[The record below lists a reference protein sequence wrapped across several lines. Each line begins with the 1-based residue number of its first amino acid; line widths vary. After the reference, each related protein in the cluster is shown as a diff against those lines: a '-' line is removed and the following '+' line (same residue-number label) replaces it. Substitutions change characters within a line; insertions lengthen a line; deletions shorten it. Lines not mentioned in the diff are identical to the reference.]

1 LIKFPRRHK
10 PAALAQ
16 ADFSSARSLKAN
28 EVSPRYQSP
37 CKGNIDAFSL
47 SFQGFSR
54 RKQDAREDENTVTIL
69 VIDGQGGKLGKTL
82 VENIKKSFPHLEIMA
97 VGTNSAASDAMRR
110 AGADRVATGENP
122 VIVACRSAQIIVG
135 PIGIAIADA
144 LMGEISPAMA
154 NAVASSNAYRVLI
167 PMNLCSTYVA
177 GVDKKSPAILD
188 DAMAHI
194 RSLLEGMENK
204 P

>member
-1 LIKFPRRHK
+1 M
-10 PAALAQ
+10 
-16 ADFSSARSLKAN
+16 
-28 EVSPRYQSP
+28 
-37 CKGNIDAFSL
+37 
-47 SFQGFSR
+47 
-54 RKQDAREDENTVTIL
+54 TIL
-69 VIDGQGGKLGKTL
+69 VIDGQGGKLGRSL
-82 VENIKKSFPHLEIMA
+82 VENIKKSFPHAEIMA
-97 VGTNSAASDAMRR
+97 VGTNSAASEAMRCG
-110 AGADRVATGENP
+110 GADRVATGENP
-122 VIVACRSAQIIVG
+122 VIVACRSAQIIAG

-177 GVDKKSPAILD
+177 GVDKKSSAILD

-194 RSLLEGMENK
+194 RLLLEGMENK

>member
-1 LIKFPRRHK
+1 
-10 PAALAQ
+10 
-16 ADFSSARSLKAN
+16 
-28 EVSPRYQSP
+28 
-37 CKGNIDAFSL
+37 
-47 SFQGFSR
+47 
-54 RKQDAREDENTVTIL
+54 
-69 VIDGQGGKLGKTL
+69 
-82 VENIKKSFPHLEIMA
+82 MA

-122 VIVACRSAQIIVG
+122 VIVACRSAQIIAG

>member
-1 LIKFPRRHK
+1 M
-10 PAALAQ
+10 
-16 ADFSSARSLKAN
+16 
-28 EVSPRYQSP
+28 
-37 CKGNIDAFSL
+37 
-47 SFQGFSR
+47 
-54 RKQDAREDENTVTIL
+54 TIL

-97 VGTNSAASDAMRR
+97 VGTNSAASDVMRR
-110 AGADRVATGENP
+110 AASAMLKAGAHRAATGENA
-122 VIVACRSAQIIVG
+122 VVVNCRRANIIVG

-177 GVDKKSPAILD
+177 GVDKKSSAILD

>member
-1 LIKFPRRHK
+1 M
-10 PAALAQ
+10 
-16 ADFSSARSLKAN
+16 
-28 EVSPRYQSP
+28 
-37 CKGNIDAFSL
+37 
-47 SFQGFSR
+47 
-54 RKQDAREDENTVTIL
+54 TIL

-167 PMNLCSTYVA
+167 PMNLCSTYA
-177 GVDKKSPAILD
+177 A
-188 DAMAHI
+188 
-194 RSLLEGMENK
+194 
-204 P
+204 

>member
-1 LIKFPRRHK
+1 M
-10 PAALAQ
+10 
-16 ADFSSARSLKAN
+16 
-28 EVSPRYQSP
+28 
-37 CKGNIDAFSL
+37 
-47 SFQGFSR
+47 
-54 RKQDAREDENTVTIL
+54 TIL

-97 VGTNSAASDAMRR
+97 VGTNSAASDVMRR
-110 AGADRVATGENP
+110 AGTGENP

-177 GVDKKSPAILD
+177 GVDKKSSAILD

>member
-1 LIKFPRRHK
+1 M
-10 PAALAQ
+10 
-16 ADFSSARSLKAN
+16 
-28 EVSPRYQSP
+28 
-37 CKGNIDAFSL
+37 
-47 SFQGFSR
+47 
-54 RKQDAREDENTVTIL
+54 TIL

-97 VGTNSAASDAMRR
+97 VGTNS
-110 AGADRVATGENP
+110 
-122 VIVACRSAQIIVG
+122 
-135 PIGIAIADA
+135 
-144 LMGEISPAMA
+144 
-154 NAVASSNAYRVLI
+154 VASSNAYRVLI

-177 GVDKKSPAILD
+177 GVDKKSSAILD

>member
-1 LIKFPRRHK
+1 M
-10 PAALAQ
+10 
-16 ADFSSARSLKAN
+16 
-28 EVSPRYQSP
+28 
-37 CKGNIDAFSL
+37 
-47 SFQGFSR
+47 
-54 RKQDAREDENTVTIL
+54 TIL

-97 VGTNSAASDAMRR
+97 VGTNSAASDA
-110 AGADRVATGENP
+110 

-177 GVDKKSPAILD
+177 GVDKKSSAILD

>member
-1 LIKFPRRHK
+1 M
-10 PAALAQ
+10 
-16 ADFSSARSLKAN
+16 LK
-28 EVSPRYQSP
+28 EYGVS
-37 CKGNIDAFSL
+37 D
-47 SFQGFSR
+47 
-54 RKQDAREDENTVTIL
+54 T
-69 VIDGQGGKLGKTL
+69 
-82 VENIKKSFPHLEIMA
+82 
-97 VGTNSAASDAMRR
+97 
-110 AGADRVATGENP
+110 ATGENA
-122 VIVACRSAQIIVG
+122 VVVNCRRADIIVG

-177 GVDKKSPAILD
+177 GVDKKSSAILD

>member
-1 LIKFPRRHK
+1 M
-10 PAALAQ
+10 
-16 ADFSSARSLKAN
+16 
-28 EVSPRYQSP
+28 
-37 CKGNIDAFSL
+37 
-47 SFQGFSR
+47 
-54 RKQDAREDENTVTIL
+54 TIL

-97 VGTNSAASDAMRR
+97 VGTNSAASDVMRR
-110 AGADRVATGENP
+110 AGADLVATGENP

>member
-1 LIKFPRRHK
+1 M
-10 PAALAQ
+10 
-16 ADFSSARSLKAN
+16 
-28 EVSPRYQSP
+28 
-37 CKGNIDAFSL
+37 
-47 SFQGFSR
+47 
-54 RKQDAREDENTVTIL
+54 TIL

-82 VENIKKSFPHLEIMA
+82 VENIKKSFPRLEIMA
-97 VGTNSAASDAMRR
+97 VGTNSAASDVMRR
-110 AGADRVATGENP
+110 AATGENP

-177 GVDKKSPAILD
+177 GVDKKSSAILD